1 MFKFFKKTNP
11 SEIIKAPISGKCIPL
26 EEVKDEVFSSKMM
39 GDGIAIDSTGD
50 TVYAPADGVIATV
63 VNSKHAVGMQLNNG
77 VEILIHVGLETVEL
91 KGEGFTLLVN
101 VDDKVKQGTPLIKID
116 RAFIESKGMS
126 LVTPVIIIESDKYD
140 LDKCAIGLDVDGG
153 ESAVIEYKVK

>member
-1 MFKFFKKTNP
+1 MFKFFKKASL

-26 EEVKDEVFSSKMM
+26 EEVKDEVFSSKMI
-39 GDGIAIDSTGD
+39 GDGIAIDSIGD
-50 TVYAPADGVIATV
+50 IVYAPADGTIATI

-101 VDDKVKQGTPLIKID
+101 VDDKVKEGTPLIKID

-126 LVTPVIIIESDKYD
+126 LVTPVIIIESEKYD
-140 LDKCAIGLDVDGG
+140 IDKCAIGQEVYGG
-153 ESAVIEYKVK
+153 KSSVIEYRIK